1 MTASWHAR
9 AEFQTQSE
17 ARIQLSRTNE
27 YFPGTSERIMMIS
40 GTVNQVLT
48 ALHLVLA
55 KMNSEKTVQDTMLA
69 RCRRLAPPP
78 VPHIAHHETV
88 SMLCIL
94 QVLDRH
100 SMPACLRR
108 DGISQ
113 ELRLLV
119 PAALCGSIIGK
130 GGATIRSFSED
141 SKAQIGLSPQVRE
154 LCNVPLL
161 MYAGL
166 VLETTCLASG

>member
-1 MTASWHAR
+1 MSPVAPCCAQNSSDAAALPSTDARIFTASLHFG

-69 RCRRLAPPP
+69 RCGAASSRSAHYAPRDYLD
-78 VPHIAHHETV
+78 VVDT
-88 SMLCIL
+88 IL
-94 QVLDRH
+94 
-100 SMPACLRR
+100 
-108 DGISQ
+108 
-113 ELRLLV
+113 
-119 PAALCGSIIGK
+119 
-130 GGATIRSFSED
+130 F
-141 SKAQIGLSPQVRE
+141 
-154 LCNVPLL
+154 
-161 MYAGL
+161 
-166 VLETTCLASG
+166 